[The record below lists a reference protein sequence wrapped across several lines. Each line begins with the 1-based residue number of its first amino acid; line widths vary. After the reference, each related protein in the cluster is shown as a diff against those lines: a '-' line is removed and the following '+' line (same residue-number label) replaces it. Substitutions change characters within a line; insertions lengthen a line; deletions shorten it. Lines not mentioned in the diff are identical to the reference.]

1 MSDGGRKLVEE
12 YYNIAPTIVKRINRE
27 KNADEIY
34 RGIWNDYLSPC
45 IRLIEEGR
53 NEECREVYSQMV
65 RRLEKDYMTGQ
76 QEGDER

>member
-1 MSDGGRKLVEE
+1 MEE

-27 KNADEIY
+27 KNPGEIY
-34 RGIWNDYLSPC
+34 RGIWQKYLSPC
-45 IRLIEEGR
+45 IRLIEENR
-53 NEECREVYSQMV
+53 NEECREVYSRMV

>member
-1 MSDGGRKLVEE
+1 M
-12 YYNIAPTIVKRINRE
+12 P
-27 KNADEIY
+27 DEIY

-45 IRLIEEGR
+45 IRLIEEDR
-53 NEECREVYSQMV
+53 NEECRDVYSQMV